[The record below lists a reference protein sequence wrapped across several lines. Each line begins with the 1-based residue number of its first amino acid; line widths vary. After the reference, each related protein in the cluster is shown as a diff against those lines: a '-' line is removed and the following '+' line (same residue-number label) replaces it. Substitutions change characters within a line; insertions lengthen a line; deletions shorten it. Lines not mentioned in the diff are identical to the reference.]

1 MRKIIN
7 LIVLIFLLTLS
18 VGCSSDKKLNELTK
32 EEKVEDFDYFINT
45 MKNNYCN
52 FDAFYNTF
60 NIEYLDLYEVLKEK
74 IENSDNN
81 KEFYDVM
88 NFSISLLKDD
98 HTNLAEPSDIDWYKS
113 VYNGTYQ
120 GDILNDEKVTSKN
133 EAWKMY
139 LNKFDNLNSVYK
151 EFNDKASDSNID
163 NVETKIIDEDIA
175 YLKIKIFMKFTNE
188 DTEKI
193 KKLYKDINNY
203 NNYIIDIRGNGG
215 GDSLLWRAHIVK
227 PIVNNIYESTTYALH
242 KDGKIT
248 NDYYS
253 SNHIDLKDI
262 KKFPNK
268 DILKKVKNIDDY
280 KYYSEYNLKFTNES
294 IWEGEKNKNAYN
306 GNIYL
311 LVDKGS
317 FSSSEGFAVFCKN
330 SGWATVV
337 GNENSGGQGIGVD
350 PILFSLP
357 NSGLVIRSTS
367 EKGLNKDG
375 SSNTEEGTSLDLYMN
390 SLDDLIEYIK
400 KEK

>member
-1 MRKIIN
+1 
-7 LIVLIFLLTLS
+7 
-18 VGCSSDKKLNELTK
+18 
-32 EEKVEDFDYFINT
+32 
-45 MKNNYCN
+45 
-52 FDAFYNTF
+52 
-60 NIEYLDLYEVLKEK
+60 
-74 IENSDNN
+74 
-81 KEFYDVM
+81 M
-88 NFSISLLKDD
+88 NFSINLLKDD
-98 HTNLAEPSDIDWYKS
+98 HTNLAEPSDIDWYKI

-151 EFNDKASDSNID
+151 EINEKASDSNID

-175 YLKIKIFMKFTNE
+175 YLKIKSFMKFTNE
-188 DTEKI
+188 DMEKI
-193 KKLYKDINNY
+193 KNLYKDINNY

-215 GDSLLWRAHIVK
+215 GDSLLWREHIVK
-227 PIVNNIYESTTYALH
+227 PIVNDIYESTTYALH

-253 SNHIDLKDI
+253 SNDINLKDI

-268 DILKKVKNIDDY
+268 DMLKKAKNIDDY

-330 SGWATVV
+330 SG
-337 GNENSGGQGIGVD
+337 
-350 PILFSLP
+350 
-357 NSGLVIRSTS
+357 LVIRSTAQ
-367 EKGLNKDG
+367 KGLNKDA
-375 SSNTEEGTSLDLYMN
+375 SSNIEEGTSLDLYMN
-390 SLDDLIEYIK
+390 SLDDLIEHINI
-400 KEK
+400 